1 MLTIEF
7 EDRVHRKFLHT
18 GEADLALVQVALN
31 RLAATSGK
39 PAESLRFPSEPNVY
53 LIPTPSDLRIVV
65 RYEPQKIVVEDI
77 LSQRVLDRFREPIAS

>member
-65 RYEPQKIVVEDI
+65 RYEPQRSS
-77 LSQRVLDRFREPIAS
+77 LRTSYPNASSTGSGRP